1 MTFFLK
7 TGVWPLLWRSRET
20 SPSSCLLVF
29 LLKSCL
35 LGRGQSGSSELVAGF
50 QSSYS
55 GQCFTRGP
63 GPHRPESQGPLSRIP
78 RPALKPGRRSL
89 IAPPAQDTQAFSHQ
103 DCWARPPPEG
113 LSREWGSC

>member
-7 TGVWPLLWRSRET
+7 TGVWPLLWRLRVT

-29 LLKSCL
+29 LLKSCPR
-35 LGRGQSGSSELVAGF
+35 GRGQSGGSELVTGF

-63 GPHRPESQGPLSRIP
+63 GPHHPESQGPLSRIP
-78 RPALKPGRRSL
+78 RPTLKPGRRSL
-89 IAPPAQDTQAFSHQ
+89 IAPPARTPKPFHTSTVGRVFLPRA
-103 DCWARPPPEG
+103 
-113 LSREWGSC
+113 